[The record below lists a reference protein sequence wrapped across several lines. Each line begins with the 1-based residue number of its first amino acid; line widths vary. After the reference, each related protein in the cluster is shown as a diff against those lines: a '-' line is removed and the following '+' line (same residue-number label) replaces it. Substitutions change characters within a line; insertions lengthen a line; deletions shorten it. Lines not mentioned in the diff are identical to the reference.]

1 MIEYIIL
8 LPLFF
13 VALGL
18 LIHQD
23 IKQHKFTHEKEK

>member
-1 MIEYIIL
+1 MIEFIIL

-13 VALGL
+13 LALGL

-23 IKQHKFTHEKEK
+23 IKQKFNHEKEIK